1 MKKILVVL
9 ALTFAFITAIPAAT
23 AMAEMVLAACASPHL
38 LNLPAA
44 EIWQGKLAHA
54 RAKATP
60 FYPHKIVPPLSI
72 TADRSEKRP
81 LRAAGSF
88 DAADTLNRGVC

>member
-23 AMAEMVLAACASPHL
+23 AMAEMVLAASPHL

-44 EIWQGKLAHA
+44 EIWQGKLAQA

>member
-23 AMAEMVLAACASPHL
+23 AMAEMGLAACARPHL

-44 EIWQGKLAHA
+44 EIWQGALAQA
-54 RAKATP
+54 KAKATP
-60 FYPHKIVPPLSI
+60 FYPHKNSSPIV
-72 TADRSEKRP
+72 
-81 LRAAGSF
+81 
-88 DAADTLNRGVC
+88 NYC

>member
-23 AMAEMVLAACASPHL
+23 AMAEMVLASCASPHL

-44 EIWQGKLAHA
+44 EIWQGKLAQA

-60 FYPHKIVPPLSI
+60 FYPHKNSSPIV
-72 TADRSEKRP
+72 
-81 LRAAGSF
+81 
-88 DAADTLNRGVC
+88 NYC

>member
-38 LNLPAA
+38 LNLPVA
-44 EIWQGKLAHA
+44 EIWRKVAQAK
-54 RAKATP
+54 AKATP
-60 FYPHKIVPPLSI
+60 FYPHINNSPIVN
-72 TADRSEKRP
+72 
-81 LRAAGSF
+81 F
-88 DAADTLNRGVC
+88 C

>member
-23 AMAEMVLAACASPHL
+23 AMAEMVLASSSPHL
-38 LNLPAA
+38 LNLSAA
-44 EIWQGKLAHA
+44 EIWQGKLAQA

-60 FYPHKIVPPLSI
+60 FYPHKNSSPIV
-72 TADRSEKRP
+72 
-81 LRAAGSF
+81 
-88 DAADTLNRGVC
+88 NYC

>member
-23 AMAEMVLAACASPHL
+23 AMAEMVLAASSSPHL
-38 LNLPAA
+38 LNLSAA
-44 EIWQGKLAHA
+44 EIWQGKLAQA

-60 FYPHKIVPPLSI
+60 FYPHKNSSPIV
-72 TADRSEKRP
+72 
-81 LRAAGSF
+81 
-88 DAADTLNRGVC
+88 NYC